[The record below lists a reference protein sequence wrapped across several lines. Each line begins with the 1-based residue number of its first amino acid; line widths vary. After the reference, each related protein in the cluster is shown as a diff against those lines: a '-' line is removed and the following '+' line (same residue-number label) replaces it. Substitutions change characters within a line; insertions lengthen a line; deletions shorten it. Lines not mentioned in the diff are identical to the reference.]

1 MSVLE
6 LDRES
11 TSDLIGMNPTAASA
25 KNSCYLSGRKAIL
38 FPRVLQY
45 QDIKDSK
52 KKKRG
57 VFLTLQTVSGL
68 GVNKTQTR
76 HVHKKVLLGILDV
89 GRVYKERGFVG
100 TICTTLL
107 SGLRTDT
114 GTGH

>member
-52 KKKRG
+52 KKKAWCISY
-57 VFLTLQTVSGL
+57 LT
-68 GVNKTQTR
+68 
-76 HVHKKVLLGILDV
+76 D
-89 GRVYKERGFVG
+89 
-100 TICTTLL
+100 C
-107 SGLRTDT
+107 LRTWR
-114 GTGH
+114 

>member
-25 KNSCYLSGRKAIL
+25 RNSCYLSGRKAIL

-52 KKKRG
+52 KKKS
-57 VFLTLQTVSGL
+57 VVYFLPYRLSQDLGL
-68 GVNKTQTR
+68 IKHKHGTYTR
-76 HVHKKVLLGILDV
+76 KSCLASWV
-89 GRVYKERGFVG
+89 
-100 TICTTLL
+100 
-107 SGLRTDT
+107 
-114 GTGH
+114 

>member
-52 KKKRG
+52 KKAWCISY
-57 VFLTLQTVSGL
+57 LT
-68 GVNKTQTR
+68 
-76 HVHKKVLLGILDV
+76 D
-89 GRVYKERGFVG
+89 
-100 TICTTLL
+100 C
-107 SGLRTDT
+107 LRTWR
-114 GTGH
+114 